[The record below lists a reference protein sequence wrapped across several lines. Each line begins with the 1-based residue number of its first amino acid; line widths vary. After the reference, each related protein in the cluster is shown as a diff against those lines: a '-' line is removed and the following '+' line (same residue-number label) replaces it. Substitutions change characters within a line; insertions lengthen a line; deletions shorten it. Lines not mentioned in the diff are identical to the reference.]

1 MPDIERKFCSIPGL
15 ETRAALELPAQMPES
30 EAIYLLARCLTLAKN
45 LTSINL
51 LLELT
56 QADREAL
63 AGFERVRRGG
73 YPYGRLKQLASC
85 AGLDGGDLGM
95 LNWYCNRLAGKKAES
110 LPA

>member
-1 MPDIERKFCSIPGL
+1 MPDFERKFCSIPGL
-15 ETRAALELPAQMPES
+15 ETRSSLELTTQMLES
-30 EAIYLLARCLTLAKN
+30 EAIYLLARCRTLAKN

-63 AGFERVRRGG
+63 AGFENVRRSG
-73 YPYGRLKQLASC
+73 YPYGKLKQLASF

-95 LNWYCNRLAGKKAES
+95 LNWYCNGLSASKAES
-110 LPA
+110 LSV